1 MNGPLF
7 GGDTLY
13 AESEVLDVDAAG
25 VIRTLIRGHKA
36 DGAEVARI
44 TCRMEV
50 DRRDAGDDPAREERF
65 AAYHVADDGVAGRAG
80 WPVVRGLRRGRKFRA
95 RAAADLPS

>member
-1 MNGPLF
+1 MRRA
-7 GGDTLY
+7 T
-13 AESEVLDVDAAG
+13 
-25 VIRTLIRGHKA
+25 IRTLIRGHKA

-50 DRRDAGDDPAREERF
+50 GRRDAGDDPAREERF
-65 AAYHVADDGVAGRAG
+65 AAYHAADDGALVEQVGLWFEDCVAGRK
-80 WPVVRGLRRGRKFRA
+80 LRA